1 MSSTTRLARYVAQTP
16 RTWPAALRE
25 RAARAFV
32 DTVGCMV
39 AGAGEASTRLAYQT
53 VAPWGEGPASVVG
66 RGRGLAAPWAALVN
80 GVAAHALDY
89 DDVLEP
95 ALSHVSAVLVP
106 AILADG
112 EAHGADGGAALD
124 AYIVGFEV
132 MTLLALAMNQGHYA
146 LGWHTTVTMGAPAAA
161 AACARL
167 RRLDE
172 AQSRA
177 ALAMATSLAAG
188 SRAHMGTMTKHLH
201 AGFAAKA
208 GIMAAGF
215 AAAGM
220 TAAEEAYEGP
230 WGFETLFGAPDARPL
245 ATVLHTLDSPPAL
258 ERHGIWVKPYP
269 CCASAHRPIDAAR
282 ALRDGGIAVDEIA
295 AVRVTLPSIAH
306 NNLMYPEPTN
316 DAEARFSLQHCVAVA
331 LRHGQAGLDAFTEDA
346 ITDPDTKALRAK
358 ITATPDAGQPAAGT
372 AGATTDRAAVEI
384 RLEDGRT
391 VRESVSIPRGHPDRP
406 LTDDELR
413 AKFHTCAEPA
423 LGAGAT
429 RDLLDACF
437 GFGELAVLT
446 ALGRPLRDGAATT
459 KQGSHHGH

>member
-1 MSSTTRLARYVAQTP
+1 MTTTARLARYVVQTP
-16 RTWPAALRE
+16 GTWPAPLRD

-32 DTVGCMV
+32 DTVGCMA
-39 AGAGEASTRLAYQT
+39 AGSNEASTRLAHRT
-53 VAPWGEGPASVVG
+53 VAAWGDGPASVVG
-66 RGRGLAAPWAALVN
+66 HVLGLAAPWAALVN
-80 GVAAHALDY
+80 GVAAHALDF

-112 EAHGADGGAALD
+112 EALGADGAATLD

-172 AQSRA
+172 DGTRA

-208 GIMAAGF
+208 GIMAAAF
-215 AAAGM
+215 AASGI

-230 WGFETLFGAPDARPL
+230 WGFETLFGAPNARPL
-245 ATVLHTLDSPPAL
+245 ASVLHTLDGPPAL

-282 ALRDGGIAVDEIA
+282 ALRDEAGVQSQEVETI
-295 AVRVTLPSIAH
+295 RVTLPSIAH
-306 NNLMYPEPTN
+306 KNLMYPEPTN
-316 DAEARFSLQHCVAVA
+316 DAEARFSLQHCVAHT
-331 LRHGQAGLDAFTEDA
+331 LRHGQAGLDAFTMAA
-346 ITDPDTKALRAK
+346 ITDPETRALRAK
-358 ITATPDAGQPAAGT
+358 ITAVPDPDQPAAGT
-372 AGATTDRAAVEI
+372 AGATSDRATVEI

-391 VRESVSIPRGHPDRP
+391 LAECVSIPRGHPERP

-413 AKFHTCAEPA
+413 AKFHTCAAANLEA
-423 LGAGAT
+423 QAT
-429 RDLLDACF
+429 SDLLDACF
-437 GFGELAVLT
+437 GLDQLANL
-446 ALGRPLRDGAATT
+446 AAIGRPLRDCATT
-459 KQGSHHGH
+459 RQGSHHGH